1 MSVNKAILVG
11 RLGSNPDVKRFD
23 NGDLMAVISVATGE
37 KWTDKKTGD
46 RRETTEWHRVV
57 LNGKLAEIAE
67 KWLRKGMQVYLEG
80 KIATRKWTDN
90 QGIERYSTDIRA
102 SQLVMLGSANDN
114 SPEQSNQSYHQP
126 MQAQGNQQ
134 AVYQPNVMPSPS
146 TSMQRAVSDDMPF

>member
-11 RLGSNPDVKRFD
+11 RLGNNPDVKQFN

-90 QGIERYSTDIRA
+90 QGIERYSTDIKA

-114 SPEQSNQSYHQP
+114 SPEQSNQNYHQP
-126 MQAQGNQQ
+126 MQTQGNQQ

-146 TSMQRAVSDDMPF
+146 TSMQRAVSDDIPF